1 MPKKVILT
9 EISSEFES
17 GSLEE
22 WHVVEGDH
30 VTAGDVIA
38 EISTD
43 KAVVEFEAA
52 DTGTIGKLLVAA
64 GTADVAV
71 NTPIAIL
78 LFDGETA
85 EDLQGFMA
93 TAEVIDDFPQSSVN
107 PESLLPMSSKTMSA
121 ERSNDRQFS
130 SPYAR
135 RRAHELGISIASI
148 RGSGPAGR
156 IVSGDIEP
164 KESYET
170 LPNDAVRKTIA
181 RRLTESKQSVPHF
194 YLTIDCEVDMLSNIR
209 RQLNRAATRRQR
221 DYRLSLNDFVVRAS
235 AMALRDTPRVN
246 ASWTDEAIRQY
257 VDVDISLAVDTPRGL
272 LTPVIRQADT
282 KDLLG
287 LSSEIKYLAERARAG
302 SLKPEELKGGGFT
315 ISNLGMF
322 GVREFSAI
330 INPPQSCILAV
341 GAAEQ
346 RPVVEQGVLKTATVM
361 TCTLSVDHRCVD
373 GALGAKFL
381 QTFKGLIEKPSSM
394 FVSSAH

>member
-1 MPKKVILT
+1 
-9 EISSEFES
+9 
-17 GSLEE
+17 
-22 WHVVEGDH
+22 
-30 VTAGDVIA
+30 
-38 EISTD
+38 
-43 KAVVEFEAA
+43 
-52 DTGTIGKLLVAA
+52 
-64 GTADVAV
+64 
-71 NTPIAIL
+71 
-78 LFDGETA
+78 
-85 EDLQGFMA
+85 
-93 TAEVIDDFPQSSVN
+93 
-107 PESLLPMSSKTMSA
+107 
-121 ERSNDRQFS
+121 
-130 SPYAR
+130 
-135 RRAHELGISIASI
+135 
-148 RGSGPAGR
+148 
-156 IVSGDIEP
+156 
-164 KESYET
+164 
-170 LPNDAVRKTIA
+170 
-181 RRLTESKQSVPHF
+181 
-194 YLTIDCEVDMLSNIR
+194 
-209 RQLNRAATRRQR
+209 
-221 DYRLSLNDFVVRAS
+221 
-235 AMALRDTPRVN
+235 MALRDTPRVN